1 VGDVDKPLM
10 VPVAAFR
17 FARGGP
23 RADSPPQPLGADTDA
38 VLGDL
43 GLTLD
48 EIAVLRR
55 DHVVSAGATLPSPL
69 LVHDS

>member
-1 VGDVDKPLM
+1 

-23 RADSPPQPLGADTDA
+23 RADSPPRPLGADTDA
-38 VLGDL
+38 GLGDL

-55 DHVVSAGATLPSPL
+55 DHVV
-69 LVHDS
+69 